1 MKSSMGGK
9 SRNARQLMSVSG
21 MQRYSECEFQG
32 ASISRLG
39 GSENHAGVSK
49 ADASDWEFP
58 LKMGKNH
65 PKMSL

>member
-1 MKSSMGGK
+1 
-9 SRNARQLMSVSG
+9 MSVSG